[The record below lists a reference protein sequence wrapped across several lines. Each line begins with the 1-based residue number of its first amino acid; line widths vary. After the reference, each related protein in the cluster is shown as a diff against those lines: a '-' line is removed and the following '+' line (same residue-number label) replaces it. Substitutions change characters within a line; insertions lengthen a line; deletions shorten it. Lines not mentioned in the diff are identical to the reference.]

1 MYIIPIQHW
10 FLTNTDRQSR
20 LLSLS
25 LSLRRFFLPSP
36 PPHSIR
42 LSPVKTEEIQPCWK
56 HLPHPLLLYHPHYH
70 KRHQFSEK
78 RGTKYNWCCCG
89 VGGVTVSL
97 KGIIWHRVGLLF
109 FFYIEGGLLGWTSD
123 SLLDICWENWIYWNY
138 YYWKKSGI
146 GDIWSGL
153 CGIMPLDITDVTWL
167 EIRNVMTTTLC
178 DLTVIIVIRLKCLDL
193 IWWIGWW
200 FIWERLC
207 STEKRCKDRLRCKQ

>member
-1 MYIIPIQHW
+1 MVGI
-10 FLTNTDRQSR
+10 R
-20 LLSLS
+20 LLCYWWTAKHVLIRLLDQPSCIMWQWPVVYNPNTALISHQHRSSKSFSLS

-42 LSPVKTEEIQPCWK
+42 SSPVKTEEIQPCWK

-97 KGIIWHRVGLLF
+97 KGIIWHRVVLLF

-138 YYWKKSGI
+138 YYWEKKWYWWYMKWFMWDNAI
-146 GDIWSGL
+146 GYNRCNMAW
-153 CGIMPLDITDVTWL
+153 
-167 EIRNVMTTTLC
+167 NQ
-178 DLTVIIVIRLKCLDL
+178 KCHDNSSL
-193 IWWIGWW
+193 W
-200 FIWERLC
+200 FDSDNC
-207 STEKRCKDRLRCKQ
+207 Y